1 MSVPRQCLRE
11 LGMIGAG
18 VMALVA
24 AFALNMAHGE
34 ARIGVGDIIRSFA
47 YNDDLLRD
55 VVSGF
60 RLPRA
65 TIGVLAGSGFAV
77 SGALMQSI
85 LRNPMVSPG
94 ILGIS
99 AGSFFFIALAT
110 IFAPALIV
118 FMPIAV
124 AVCGGLVAVLMVYL
138 LAGGFRATPL
148 RILLAGLIV
157 AMTIS
162 SITGAL
168 LLLYES
174 EARFLIT
181 WSAGSLRQNGWSNVQ
196 LVWPWIVLCLIA
208 AFTLSRAYD
217 IARLGE
223 DTARSLGQKHALLV
237 TATLI
242 VVLVLTGASV
252 AATGPIG
259 FVGLV
264 APHLVKLAGVRRHAA
279 LIPAAALWGSSLL
292 LAADSITYMLGSLTS
307 APPVGAITAALGAP
321 WLLWLV
327 LRRSRGGQM
336 NAASSLD
343 FGRAGHVSPTILLL
357 ALLLLIGLT
366 LLAGLMF
373 VGGLPLSG
381 MQVMQALSGKA
392 APLMQ
397 KIVWDMRGPRI
408 LAACLAGA
416 GFALA
421 GALFQ
426 AALRN
431 PLADSSIVGVNGGAT
446 AGILLM
452 VALFPAASA
461 TGIGMAALAGGMLAA
476 ATVYILAWRTRLTP
490 TFLILIGISVS
501 ALCGAFVQILVMQT
515 RFTDNPMVWLIGGLY
530 GANWSTVQILFPT
543 LLAGFICAM
552 LVATKL
558 ELLSLGDITA
568 RSLGAAIAPV
578 RLAAGATGVTVAAI
592 CVSQTGP
599 VGYVGLLAPHLA
611 RFLCGHSLR
620 AVLPVSVL
628 VGALLLGLAD
638 IAARLVIA
646 PGELPAGSVIALIGA
661 PYLIYLIRRS
671 MRT

>member
-1 MSVPRQCLRE
+1 
-11 LGMIGAG
+11 
-18 VMALVA
+18 MATSS
-24 AFALNMAHGE
+24 
-34 ARIGVGDIIRSFA
+34 DSFA

-65 TIGVLAGSGFAV
+65 TIGVLAGSAFAV

-343 FGRAGHVSPTILLL
+343 FGRAGTCFPHDPAFGPSAPHRPHAACGSHVRRRS
-357 ALLLLIGLT
+357 AAVGN
-366 LLAGLMF
+366 AGHAE
-373 VGGLPLSG
+373 
-381 MQVMQALSGKA
+381 ALSGKA

-408 LAACLAGA
+408 LAACLCRC
-416 GFALA
+416 GFRPCRRAFSGSIA
-421 GALFQ
+421 Q
-426 AALRN
+426 
-431 PLADSSIVGVNGGAT
+431 SSGGFVDCRGQWRGDGRHSSHGGAVSRSKRD
-446 AGILLM
+446 GHRH
-452 VALFPAASA
+452 
-461 TGIGMAALAGGMLAA
+461 GGTCRWNACGG
-476 ATVYILAWRTRLTP
+476 RRL
-490 TFLILIGISVS
+490 IS
-501 ALCGAFVQILVMQT
+501 LHGA
-515 RFTDNPMVWLIGGLY
+515 RG
-530 GANWSTVQILFPT
+530 
-543 LLAGFICAM
+543 
-552 LVATKL
+552 
-558 ELLSLGDITA
+558 
-568 RSLGAAIAPV
+568 
-578 RLAAGATGVTVAAI
+578 
-592 CVSQTGP
+592 
-599 VGYVGLLAPHLA
+599 
-611 RFLCGHSLR
+611 
-620 AVLPVSVL
+620 
-628 VGALLLGLAD
+628 
-638 IAARLVIA
+638 
-646 PGELPAGSVIALIGA
+646 
-661 PYLIYLIRRS
+661 
-671 MRT
+671 

>member
-65 TIGVLAGSGFAV
+65 TIGVLAGSAFAV

-196 LVWPWIVLCLIA
+196 LVWPWHVLCLIA

-242 VVLVLTGASV
+242 IVLVLTGASV

-279 LIPAAALWGSSLL
+279 LIPAAALWGSDLL

-327 LRRSRGGQM
+327 LRRSRGGQIDP
-336 NAASSLD
+336 ASSLD

-392 APLMQ
+392 AP
-397 KIVWDMRGPRI
+397 R
-408 LAACLAGA
+408 
-416 GFALA
+416 
-421 GALFQ
+421 
-426 AALRN
+426 
-431 PLADSSIVGVNGGAT
+431 
-446 AGILLM
+446 
-452 VALFPAASA
+452 
-461 TGIGMAALAGGMLAA
+461 
-476 ATVYILAWRTRLTP
+476 
-490 TFLILIGISVS
+490 
-501 ALCGAFVQILVMQT
+501 
-515 RFTDNPMVWLIGGLY
+515 
-530 GANWSTVQILFPT
+530 
-543 LLAGFICAM
+543 
-552 LVATKL
+552 
-558 ELLSLGDITA
+558 
-568 RSLGAAIAPV
+568 
-578 RLAAGATGVTVAAI
+578 
-592 CVSQTGP
+592 
-599 VGYVGLLAPHLA
+599 
-611 RFLCGHSLR
+611 
-620 AVLPVSVL
+620 
-628 VGALLLGLAD
+628 
-638 IAARLVIA
+638 
-646 PGELPAGSVIALIGA
+646 
-661 PYLIYLIRRS
+661 
-671 MRT
+671 